1 MSKRTRR
8 TPEEIIAAT
17 AEKLNAMQAKQKIK
31 AAKSHPA
38 AVFILDALAKVEK
51 AEREAKKGLGSG
63 PQSFDNRMR
72 AHNFWIDE
80 IAALEDVAHATVDNA
95 QANKDFLK
103 GQLDAVT
110 ETIVAGDEPD
120 IDHIKT
126 TVDNA
131 VGCGSLEL
139 DAANDK
145 LHVLRLERLDFKA
158 GITTA

>member
-1 MSKRTRR
+1 MTKRTRR

-17 AEKLNAMQAKQKIK
+17 ALKLDAMRQKQDIK

-103 GQLDAVT
+103 GQLDAAT
-110 ETIVAGDEPD
+110 EIISAGDEPD
-120 IDHIKT
+120 LDHIKT
-126 TVDNA
+126 TIKAEMEMESVD
-131 VGCGSLEL
+131 LE
-139 DAANDK
+139 AANFK
-145 LHVLRLERLDFKA
+145 LQTERAARLDFKA

>member
-1 MSKRTRR
+1 MTKRNRR

-17 AEKLNAMQAKQKIK
+17 AEKLNAMQTKQDIK

-38 AVFILDALAKVEK
+38 AVIILDALAAVEK
-51 AEREAKKGLGSG
+51 EEREAKKGLGSG

-72 AHNFWIDE
+72 LHNLWVDE

-95 QANKDFLK
+95 TATKEWLK
-103 GQLDAVT
+103 SQLAAVT

-120 IDHIKT
+120 LDHIKT
-126 TVDNA
+126 TVDA
-131 VGCGSLEL
+131 EMGIGSIEL

-158 GITTA
+158 GIITA